1 MTTSSTTKEDILNVG
16 MDKYDLHT
24 GRLASTGAN
33 TCVII
38 LVLFINEEEIFIE
51 HRISIPDN
59 SDPNNMKKCL
69 SSVYILG
76 GNKNSPKYKTMQESI
91 QSLMIQHDVNDTT
104 RYTELIRNIKW
115 VNVLFNLYT
124 EEPQTT
130 GECNISVIVD
140 RNIRNT
146 QIALVQRLSKLSGGL
161 VDSLIGAMILDLVSH
176 NSWFAIINNEP
187 NNQGT
192 AEEQKYHS
200 DSITHFKTIMSDVN
214 ATELFDDDAK
224 DLIKRV
230 TDIEAEVQD
239 ESDDEATMF
248 GLELY
253 DS

>member
-38 LVLFINEEEIFIE
+38 LVLFMNEEEIFIE

-124 EEPQTT
+124 KKPQTT
-130 GECNISVIVD
+130 GEC
-140 RNIRNT
+140 
-146 QIALVQRLSKLSGGL
+146 
-161 VDSLIGAMILDLVSH
+161 
-176 NSWFAIINNEP
+176 
-187 NNQGT
+187 T

-214 ATELFDDDAK
+214 ETELFDDDAK